1 MAGGNRMGEDMYAP
15 GSHTLEAVLCE
26 SGVLLHFRLGIAE
39 GVRLLCRRGAERG
52 YSTLAED
59 ELPPVTDAR
68 PKLDPDRPEVRYYRA
83 VVSYANAMCQ
93 FSNEIMVLIP

>member
-1 MAGGNRMGEDMYAP
+1 MEERRYAP
-15 GSHTLEAVLCE
+15 GTQTLEAVLCE
-26 SGVLLHFRLGIAE
+26 GGVLLHFRLGIAE

-59 ELPPVTDAR
+59 EPPPVTDAR

-83 VVSYANAMCQ
+83 AVSYANAMCQ